1 MAVFGLLGGQ
11 DRSQT
16 LERVRRIHR
25 AGRVVRGVDKHDL
38 HVRVK
43 RSFECVEVDLE
54 VLGVGRHDGQLGAG
68 ALDVRLVFGE
78 VGGEGDDLVARLGH
92 RTHRVGQRAR
102 RARGREDVVAGVC
115 HAETFVEIFGDRVL
129 DGRDAERG
137 GVAVDG
143 HRIAVFVEVDH
154 GVGEGFRSRHRGIA
168 KAVIGH
174 VLVADF
180 GTAARGVLA
189 QFANHGL
196 AAKHGLVFLIDH
208 GCSPRMVVLVCTTL
222 LLSRPVCAICRAV
235 PEPAVLFVLLV
246 LLVEFEPAY
255 TLAIKPFVGSEVFRG
270 HFPRLLVS

>member
-1 MAVFGLLGGQ
+1 M
-11 DRSQT
+11 
-16 LERVRRIHR
+16 
-25 AGRVVRGVDKHDL
+25 
-38 HVRVK
+38 
-43 RSFECVEVDLE
+43 E

-78 VGGEGDDLVARLGH
+78 VGGEGDDLIARLGH

-115 HAETFVEIFGDRVL
+115 HAETFVEVFGDRVL
-129 DGRDAERG
+129 DGWDTERG
-137 GVAVDG
+137 RVAVDG

-168 KAVIGH
+168 KAVIEH

-189 QFANHGL
+189 QLANHGL

-235 PEPAVLFVLLV
+235 PKLAVLFVLFV
-246 LLVEFEPAY
+246 LLTVETAE
-255 TLAIKPFVGSEVFRG
+255 
-270 HFPRLLVS
+270 

>member
-1 MAVFGLLGGQ
+1 M
-11 DRSQT
+11 
-16 LERVRRIHR
+16 
-25 AGRVVRGVDKHDL
+25 
-38 HVRVK
+38 
-43 RSFECVEVDLE
+43 
-54 VLGVGRHDGQLGAG
+54 
-68 ALDVRLVFGE
+68 
-78 VGGEGDDLVARLGH
+78 
-92 RTHRVGQRAR
+92 GQRAR

-115 HAETFVEIFGDRVL
+115 HAETFVEVFGDRVL
-129 DGRDAERG
+129 DGWDTERG

-168 KAVIGH
+168 KAVIEH

-189 QFANHGL
+189 QLANHGL

-235 PEPAVLFVLLV
+235 PKPAVLFVLLV
-246 LLVEFEPAY
+246 LLVEFGPAY
-255 TLAIKPFVGSEVFRG
+255 TLAIKPFVGSEAFRG
-270 HFPRLLVS
+270 CLSHRFSAS